1 MFTIL
6 GATGNV
12 GSKIVDILVKKGNKV
27 RMVAPNADQLRPFVS
42 KNAQAFAGDALNTE
56 FLTRAFEGSDAVFT
70 MIPTNLHT
78 SNYVGYATKMGDSI
92 ASALKAAKVK
102 YVVNLS
108 SVGADL
114 AEGTGP
120 IVGLHYLEEC
130 LNQVEGLN
138 VVHLRTGP
146 FMEHLLANIDTIK
159 STGVCSSA
167 YRGDLKFPLTATRDV
182 AAFAADRLVNCDFS
196 GSSVRYLLG
205 QRDISMTECTG
216 SIGRKINKP
225 NLIYTMFSHDES
237 EKWLRSI
244 GMSSDL
250 SRLYTE
256 LYKACNNGR
265 IYGAVTRAPENTTP
279 TSFEQFC
286 DEVFVPAYREVK
298 AA

>member
-1 MFTIL
+1 MYTIL

-12 GSKIVDILVKKGNKV
+12 GSKIVDILVKKGSKV
-27 RMVAPNADQLRPFVS
+27 RMVASNANLLRPFVS
-42 KNAQAFAGDALNTE
+42 KNAEAFAGDALNTE
-56 FLTRAFEGSDAVFT
+56 FLTKAFEGSDAVFT
-70 MIPTNLHT
+70 MIPTNLHAP
-78 SNYVGYATKMGDSI
+78 NYGDYATRMGDSI
-92 ASALKAAKVK
+92 ANALKAAKVK

-114 AEGTGP
+114 AEGNGP
-120 IVGLHYLEEC
+120 IAGLHYLEEC
-130 LNQVEGLN
+130 LNRIEGLN

-159 STGVCSSA
+159 SRGVCSSA
-167 YRGDLKFPLTATRDV
+167 YRGDLKFPLIATWDV

-205 QRDISMTECTG
+205 QRDVSMTECTG
-216 SIGRKINKP
+216 IIGGKINKP
-225 NLIYTMFSHDES
+225 NLIYVMSTYDEA

-256 LYKACNNGR
+256 MCRACNNGR
-265 IYGAVTRAPENTTP
+265 IYGSVTRTPENTTT
-279 TSFEQFC
+279 TSFEHFC
-286 DEVFVPAYREVK
+286 DEVFVPAYREAK